1 MIMVRIVC
9 QSLTFIAQPVVKAWG
24 HEGVS
29 WGCFKDFEEHLITVY
44 EIVQYHHRSAI
55 NWLFTDG
62 CTRKADLDEPSGE
75 VCYVMQM
82 VICRF

>member
-9 QSLTFIAQPVVKAWG
+9 QSLTFIAQPLVKAWG

-44 EIVQYHHRSAI
+44 EIVQYYM
-55 NWLFTDG
+55 
-62 CTRKADLDEPSGE
+62 E
-75 VCYVMQM
+75 VPLMGSSIM
-82 VICRF
+82 GAHAKLT